1 MSTITY
7 KSDIV
12 AWANEQ
18 AQLLRNKQFNLLD
31 IEHLAE
37 EIADVGKSEQRELAN
52 RMAVLLC
59 HLIKWQ
65 YQAARQGTS
74 WQLTIKTQRERIK
87 RRLKQT
93 PSLKNCL
100 TDSDWIADAW
110 DDARDLAEK
119 ETAIFYDKFPESCP
133 WTMDEVLNN
142 DWLPNVIVS

>member
-18 AQLLRNKQFNLLD
+18 AQLLRTQQFNLLD
-31 IEHLAE
+31 LEHLAE
-37 EIADVGKSEQRELAN
+37 EIVDVGKSEQRELAN

-59 HLIKWQ
+59 HLLKWQ
-65 YQAARQGTS
+65 YQPARLGTS

-100 TDSDWIADAW
+100 TDEDWLADAW

-119 ETAIFYDKFPESCP
+119 EASIAYEKFPEFCL
-133 WTMDEVLNN
+133 WTVDDVLSN
-142 DWLPNVIVS
+142 DWLPN

>member
-7 KSDIV
+7 ESDIV

-37 EIADVGKSEQRELAN
+37 EIADVGKGEQRELAS
-52 RMAVLLC
+52 RMAVLLS

-65 YQAARQGTS
+65 YQPIRQ
-74 WQLTIKTQRERIK
+74 QLTIKTQRERIQ

-93 PSLKNCL
+93 PSLRNCL
-100 TDSDWIADAW
+100 SDEDWLADAW
-110 DDARDLAEK
+110 ADARDLAEK
-119 ETAIFYDKFPESCP
+119 ETAIAYEKFPEFCP
-133 WTMDEVLNN
+133 WTMDNVLCN
-142 DWLPNVIVS
+142 DWLPN

>member
-1 MSTITY
+1 MSTISY
-7 KSDIV
+7 ESDIV

-18 AQLLRNKQFNLLD
+18 ARLLRNKQFDLLD

-52 RMAVLLC
+52 RMAMLLC

-65 YQAARQGTS
+65 YQLARQGTS

-87 RRLKQT
+87 RRLRQT

-100 TDSDWIADAW
+100 IDGDWIADA
-110 DDARDLAEK
+110 
-119 ETAIFYDKFPESCP
+119 
-133 WTMDEVLNN
+133 
-142 DWLPNVIVS
+142 

>member
-59 HLIKWQ
+59 HLINWQ
-65 YQAARQGTS
+65 YQAVSLGTS
-74 WQLTIKTQRERIK
+74 WHTPIKTQRERIK

-93 PSLKNCL
+93 PSLK
-100 TDSDWIADAW
+100 T
-110 DDARDLAEK
+110 
-119 ETAIFYDKFPESCP
+119 
-133 WTMDEVLNN
+133 V
-142 DWLPNVIVS
+142 